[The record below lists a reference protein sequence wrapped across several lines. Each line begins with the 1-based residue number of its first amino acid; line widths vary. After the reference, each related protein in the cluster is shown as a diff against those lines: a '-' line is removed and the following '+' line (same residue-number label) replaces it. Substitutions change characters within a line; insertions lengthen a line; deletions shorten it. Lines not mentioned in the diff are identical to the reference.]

1 MNALLIIV
9 IGIVLITGVVGYYK
23 GLIKTILSMAT
34 IVLSALLTSVVA
46 PEVAKILCENESVY
60 SGVYDAVSE
69 NIDLSEVTKELAKTA
84 SDKLDEASQSEIL
97 DEIGMPPVVK
107 DIIIESGNLEKFTEE
122 NSDKFAQYL
131 YNLITD
137 LIINASVYVIVF
149 IVLSIILAVISSVL
163 NIISKL
169 PVLKSLNRMAGA
181 VLGVVEGFIIVWLFF
196 ILVSVLPGNEF
207 MEKCNEDIQENPVLT
222 YLYDNNVIMSVVA
235 DYVEEMEGE
244 YIEDIAK
251 EIEEGV
257 KDITKPE
264 DENPSK

>member
-1 MNALLIIV
+1 MNILLIVV
-9 IGIVLITGVVGYYK
+9 IGIILITGVVGYYK
-23 GLIKTILSMAT
+23 GLIKTVLSMVT
-34 IVLSALLTSVVA
+34 IVVSAILTSIVA
-46 PEVAKILCENESVY
+46 PEVSKVLCENDSVYESVY
-60 SGVYDAVSE
+60 DVVSE
-69 NIDLSEVTKELAKTA
+69 NIDLTEVTNELAKTA
-84 SDKLDEASQSEIL
+84 SDKLDEAAQSEIL

-122 NSDKFAQYL
+122 NSDKFAEYL

-137 LIINASVYVIVF
+137 LVINASTYVVVF
-149 IVLSIILAVISSVL
+149 IVLSIILAIISSVL
-163 NIISKL
+163 NLISKL

-196 ILVSVLPGNEF
+196 ILISVLPGNEF
-207 MEKCNEDIQENPVLT
+207 MEKCNEDIQENAILT
-222 YLYDNNVIMSVVA
+222 YLYDNNIIMSAVS

-257 KDITKPE
+257 KNITKP
-264 DENPSK
+264 DMENPDK